1 MISLSL
7 LLALK
12 FKNVFKTCHNWEI
25 FKNQDSCASE
35 NIPGLGIKL
44 NLPIF
49 LLRQNGRIRGF
60 EFHRTQSY
68 FSNCGFQLRSP
79 ARRLRISSADPM
91 ESWLHILG
99 WHWRAGD
106 LQAAQAG
113 ILLLL
118 VFQFVHI
125 LLSFALV
132 AVISTLRLRFHSP
145 RLPCFMEIAGI
156 CHLYWSWCTAP
167 GCCVEHNQKSFMK
180 SSCHWRAEGEL
191 CGPCLSNSRRRQPR
205 RRTSRDW

>member
-1 MISLSL
+1 MISQSL

-49 LLRQNGRIRGF
+49 PLIQNSRIRGF
-60 EFHRTQSY
+60 ELHRTQSY

-79 ARRLRISSADPM
+79 AGRLQIASADPM

-113 ILLLL
+113 MLLLL

-132 AVISTLRLRFHSP
+132 AVDLYIKTSIPFPQAPVFYGDRWYLPSLLKLVYSP
-145 RLPCFMEIAGI
+145 
-156 CHLYWSWCTAP
+156 
-167 GCCVEHNQKSFMK
+167 
-180 SSCHWRAEGEL
+180 
-191 CGPCLSNSRRRQPR
+191 
-205 RRTSRDW
+205 